1 MTKWT
6 LKTLRVLRGLSQEQL
21 AEKLGI
27 SVSKLSNWENEK
39 NFPNV
44 VEIKKLEEFFGVEY
58 KDINFLPSETVKQ
71 RL

>member
-6 LKTLRVLRGLSQEQL
+6 LKTLRVSRKLNQEQL

-39 NFPNV
+39 NFPDV
-44 VEIKKLEEFFGVEY
+44 VEIKKLEDFFNVEY
-58 KDINFLPSETVKQ
+58 KDINFLPSRTV
-71 RL
+71 

>member
-6 LKTLRVLRGLSQEQL
+6 LKTLRVSRKLNQEQL

-39 NFPNV
+39 NFPDV
-44 VEIKKLEEFFGVEY
+44 VEIKKLEDFFNVEY
-58 KDINFLPSETVKQ
+58 KDINFLPSKTV
-71 RL
+71 